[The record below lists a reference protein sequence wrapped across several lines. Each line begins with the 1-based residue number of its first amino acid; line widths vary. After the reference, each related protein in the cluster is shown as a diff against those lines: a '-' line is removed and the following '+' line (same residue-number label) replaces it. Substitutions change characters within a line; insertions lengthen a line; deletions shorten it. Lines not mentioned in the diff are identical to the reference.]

1 MAKDWCKHEGDAVLL
16 VEGEND
22 CHVIL
27 ALCKKYQV
35 PEGFGIYQCGSDSQ
49 ALKRMNALIA
59 GPNPPGII
67 GLVID
72 ADNPNLSGRWKSIQR
87 KLSHYGYIF
96 PEAPS
101 RGGTVLASPNEETR
115 LGFWLMPNN
124 QDDGMLEDF
133 CSEMIAANSLET
145 IRECISLAR
154 RKNSATFKEAHYS
167 KAIVHTFLALQDEP
181 GRPLGQAITAQT
193 LRPDTATTR
202 DFLAWLNR
210 LFNTH

>member
-1 MAKDWCKHEGDAVLL
+1 VTKDWCRHEGNAVLL

-35 PEGFGIYQCGSDSQ
+35 PEAFGIYQCGSDGQ
-49 ALKRMNALIA
+49 ALRRMNALIA
-59 GPNPPGII
+59 GPNPPRIL

-72 ADNPNLSGRWKSIQR
+72 ADNPNLSGRWKSIQG
-87 KLSHYGYIF
+87 KLSHYGYVF

-101 RGGTVLASPNEETR
+101 LGGTVLDSPSEETC

-133 CSEMIAANSLET
+133 CSEMIAENSLDT
-145 IRECISLAR
+145 VRECIGLA
-154 RKNSATFKEAHYS
+154 KNKGCATFKEVHYS
-167 KAIVHTFLALQDEP
+167 KAVVHTFLALQDEP

-193 LRPDTATTR
+193 LKPDTTTAQA
-202 DFLAWLNR
+202 FVTWLNR
-210 LFNTH
+210 LFVTA